1 MEKAADSQHSQ
12 TPPSSSLLSDVA
24 TRTPVKQQLKPA
36 KSDPAWWLR
45 ATGLLVVYILAGKFG
60 LTHAFLNASATAVWP
75 PTGIA
80 LVALLLFGIN
90 LWPSVFVGA
99 FIVNVTT
106 TGALASSFGIAT
118 GNALE
123 AILGALLVNRFANG
137 AHAVERAQ
145 DLIKLALLTGL
156 VATPVS
162 ATIGVTSLAL
172 TGSVTWKEYASVWV
186 TWWLGD
192 SVGAWLLCPLL
203 LSWVLNM
210 GVRWTRARAGEAM
223 LLLATLVVVAG
234 VVFGGIGLG
243 GGTPLPFE
251 FLCIPVLLWAAFRLG
266 PRETTTAVFILS
278 LIALHGR
285 LVDVIPFVPASRN
298 DVLVLLQTFMGVASI
313 TVAAVAALVQDQRRA
328 EERVQAFN
336 RDLELRVQKR
346 TEELA
351 RSEERLMEAQRVAH
365 IGSWEW
371 DVITD
376 RVWWSEELEQI
387 YGVASGDS
395 VRSYPA
401 FLERV
406 FPGDRRLVEET
417 IGRAL
422 ADGKPFGFE
431 HRIVRPD
438 GTVRTLYAG
447 GHIVGD
453 GSGHP
458 MRMTGIGQDIT
469 ESKRQEAERAEL
481 FREQAARREA
491 EQANRL
497 KDAFLATLS
506 HELRTPL
513 NAIVGWLQ
521 ILRTRELDAPT
532 RLAIDVLDRNA
543 TALRRLIEDML
554 DVSAILS
561 GKLHI
566 HREPVDL
573 TAVVEGVID
582 SLRPTAENKQ
592 VALQYAGTRAP
603 MMVDGDWQRLQQV
616 VTNLLSNALKFTG
629 SGGSIVTDLQALE
642 TTVVLRVTDTGVG
655 ISPESL
661 PFIFDAFRQADPSL
675 TRVHGGL
682 GLGLAIVRDVV
693 ELHGGTVTAESGK
706 DRPGATFTV
715 RLPLAVKTAWEAQP
729 APPSHEELSPALA
742 GLHVLA
748 VDDDEDSRDLLTEVF
763 ETAGANF
770 VAAGSARDGLTA
782 CARHHPDLLL
792 VDLAMP
798 GEDGYAFVA
807 RAREQGV
814 RAPAIAITAYADD
827 EHRARAFAA
836 GFDAHLSKPLAFDE
850 LLRTV
855 SHVVGRS
862 IA

>member
-1 MEKAADSQHSQ
+1 MAVGVCRRLHRERHDDRGS
-12 TPPSSSLLSDVA
+12 
-24 TRTPVKQQLKPA
+24 
-36 KSDPAWWLR
+36 WLR
-45 ATGLLVVYILAGKFG
+45 RS
-60 LTHAFLNASATAVWP
+60 ASP
-75 PTGIA
+75 PGMRSRP
-80 LVALLLFGIN
+80 F
-90 LWPSVFVGA
+90 S
-99 FIVNVTT
+99 
-106 TGALASSFGIAT
+106 
-118 GNALE
+118 
-123 AILGALLVNRFANG
+123 GALLVNRFANG

-203 LSWVLNM
+203 MSWVLSM
-210 GVRWTRARAGEAM
+210 GVRWTRARAGEA
-223 LLLATLVVVAG
+223 LLLLVTLVVVAG

-285 LVDVIPFVPASRN
+285 LVDVIPFVAASRN

-313 TVAAVAALVQDQRRA
+313 TVAAVSALAGPASRRRA
-328 EERVQAFN
+328 GQAFN

-365 IGSWEW
+365 YRQLGMGRHHRSS
-371 DVITD
+371 VVV
-376 RVWWSEELEQI
+376 RELEQI
-387 YGVASGDS
+387 YGVTSGDS

-406 FPGDRRLVEET
+406 FPDDRRLVEET

-438 GTVRTLYAG
+438 GTVRTLYAR

-453 GSGHP
+453 ASGHP

-582 SLRPTAENKQ
+582 SLRPTA
-592 VALQYAGTRAP
+592 
-603 MMVDGDWQRLQQV
+603 
-616 VTNLLSNALKFTG
+616 
-629 SGGSIVTDLQALE
+629 
-642 TTVVLRVTDTGVG
+642 
-655 ISPESL
+655 
-661 PFIFDAFRQADPSL
+661 
-675 TRVHGGL
+675 
-682 GLGLAIVRDVV
+682 
-693 ELHGGTVTAESGK
+693 
-706 DRPGATFTV
+706 
-715 RLPLAVKTAWEAQP
+715 
-729 APPSHEELSPALA
+729 
-742 GLHVLA
+742 
-748 VDDDEDSRDLLTEVF
+748 
-763 ETAGANF
+763 
-770 VAAGSARDGLTA
+770 
-782 CARHHPDLLL
+782 
-792 VDLAMP
+792 
-798 GEDGYAFVA
+798 
-807 RAREQGV
+807 
-814 RAPAIAITAYADD
+814 
-827 EHRARAFAA
+827 
-836 GFDAHLSKPLAFDE
+836 
-850 LLRTV
+850 
-855 SHVVGRS
+855 
-862 IA
+862 